1 MGRDLR
7 APRNMSNLQTRSQEP
22 IPSLI
27 EIGNFVLLARVFPEK
42 CAWYWMGK
50 QRPGPVAA
58 YQRRL
63 TLPNVFDLRRKL
75 RADSTRLA
83 FVHVPIRPKRT
94 FDQGIL
100 RMLHGDFGMLAFR
113 EVLAAKDCPLV
124 GLDFNDATELSDVAL
139 KILERSICFFKRE
152 LPTDIRRLLPK
163 AASSAQV
170 KLVERNAHKFMP
182 IPLGLCSS
190 RISNLPQVTE
200 AKIYDLFFSGDTS
213 STVRKG
219 EFGLLKKLR
228 ELGVTVYLPDTR
240 LSQQEFLKVCAQ
252 SYLVWSPEGAGWDC
266 FRHYEAAASGSV
278 PVMNMPPITCYQPLV
293 HNQHALYY
301 VSEFRGKSAS
311 GPEFQD
317 LSEGFVST
325 VTKALEDRQR
335 LEQMGKAAREF
346 VLRHHSHE
354 AVVNHIISTAESRR
368 PA

>member
-1 MGRDLR
+1 
-7 APRNMSNLQTRSQEP
+7 MSNLQTQNREP

-50 QRPGPVAA
+50 QRPGPVAR
-58 YQRRL
+58 YQRCL

-75 RADSTRLA
+75 HAESTRLA

-100 RMLHGDFGMLAFR
+100 RMLHGDFGMFAFR
-113 EVLAAKDCPLV
+113 EVLAAKNCPLV
-124 GLDFNDATELSDVAL
+124 GLDFNDATELSDTAL

-152 LPTDIRRLLPK
+152 LPTDLRRLLPRT
-163 AASSAQV
+163 ASSAQR
-170 KLVERNAHKFMP
+170 KLVERNAHKLMP
-182 IPLGLCSS
+182 IPLGLCAS
-190 RISNLPQVTE
+190 RISNLPQGTE
-200 AKIYDLFFSGDTS
+200 AKIHDIFFSGDTN

-219 EFGLLKKLR
+219 EAHLLAKLR
-228 ELGVTVYLPDTR
+228 ELGVRVCQPETR
-240 LSQQEFLKVCAQ
+240 LRQEEFLKVCAQ

-278 PVMNMPPITCYQPLV
+278 PVMNVPPITCYQPLV
-293 HNQHALYY
+293 HQQHALYY
-301 VSEFRGKSAS
+301 ISELRDKSIS
-311 GPEFQD
+311 GPAFQD
-317 LSEGFVST
+317 VREGFVST

-346 VLRHHSHE
+346 ALRHHTHE
-354 AVVNHIISTAESRR
+354 AIVNDIIRTAESLRSV
-368 PA
+368 